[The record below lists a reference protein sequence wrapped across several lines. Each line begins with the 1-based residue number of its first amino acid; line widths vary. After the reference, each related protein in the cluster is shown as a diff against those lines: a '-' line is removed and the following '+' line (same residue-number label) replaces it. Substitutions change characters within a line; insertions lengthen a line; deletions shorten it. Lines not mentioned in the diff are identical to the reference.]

1 MPVKLAVSAFRSA
14 GWIVFGLG
22 AALVTHKRA
31 AAGTIAFDRPD
42 LQASTPLQVAIAGVT
57 PGGPL
62 PTNYTSDGRNLSP
75 PISWTAGPPATR
87 SYVVVMQDPDAS
99 KPDAA
104 LHWLVYGL
112 SPGVLGL
119 SRGLHNVASLA
130 SPLGA
135 AQGRN
140 DHDSFGYSGP
150 RPPPTAPLHHY
161 HLQVFALDRPV
172 RVRPGGDLSA
182 VERAMA
188 GHVIARGELVTTYV
202 TPPPKIPPGARPTQN
217 APPTS
222 GA

>member
-1 MPVKLAVSAFRSA
+1 MLLKLAREFRSI
-14 GWIVFGLG
+14 GWLVAGLG
-22 AALVTHKRA
+22 FALGAQSVA

-42 LQASTPLQVAIAGVT
+42 LQAAAPLQVTIAGVT

-62 PTNYTSDGRNLSP
+62 PTNYTADGRNLSP
-75 PISWTAGPPATR
+75 PVSWTAGPSATK
-87 SYVVVMQDPDAS
+87 SYVVMMQDPDAPHPS
-99 KPDAA
+99 AA

-112 SPGVLGL
+112 SPSVLGL

-150 RPPPTAPLHHY
+150 RPPPTDPLHHY
-161 HLQVFALDRPV
+161 HLQVFALDRPA
-172 RVRPGGDLSA
+172 RVRPGAELPV

-202 TPPPKIPPGARPTQN
+202 TPPPKSPPGARPLQN
-217 APPTS
+217 AAPTP
-222 GA
+222 GL